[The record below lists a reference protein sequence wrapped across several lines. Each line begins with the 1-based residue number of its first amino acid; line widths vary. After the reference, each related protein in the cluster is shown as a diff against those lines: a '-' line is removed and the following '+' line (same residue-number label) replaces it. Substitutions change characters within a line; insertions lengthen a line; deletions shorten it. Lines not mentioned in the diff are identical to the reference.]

1 MSENKLK
8 LKAMN
13 YRKIS
18 AALLAFFIIV
28 FPFRRAFLTDDQPGI
43 MLIGSFILTVL
54 GIVVFYILTMK
65 PRSINQ

>member
-1 MSENKLK
+1 
-8 LKAMN
+8 MN

-28 FPFRRAFLTDDQPGI
+28 FPFRRAFLTNDQPGI

-54 GIVVFYILTMK
+54 GIVIFYILTTK
-65 PRSINQ
+65 PKALNH

>member
-1 MSENKLK
+1 
-8 LKAMN
+8 MN